1 MHGGYIMIDCAGLD
15 LTKGETEQT
24 ISGMYARVR
33 EAMKTGK
40 PIFAENCIWGAGKPI
55 SPIQTFAIQ
64 LYDDE
69 IYCTASTLQI
79 RVKNTDKVTIGN
91 MVGGD

>member
-1 MHGGYIMIDCAGLD
+1 MHGGYIMIDCKGLD

-24 ISGMYARVR
+24 ISGLYARVR

-40 PIFAENCIWGAGKPI
+40 PIFADNCIWGTGKPM
-55 SPIQTFAIQ
+55 SPIQMFANQ
-64 LYDDE
+64 LYTDE
-69 IYCTASTLQI
+69 ICCTASTLQI
-79 RVKNTDKVTIGN
+79 RVKNTDKVTIVN